1 MKHFVKERFKE
12 SFSKLYDHN
21 YFKNKKSFAESMQIT
36 PQFLSQLLN
45 DNTPVPLEFISNY
58 IEVYP
63 INPGFLFN
71 KNDTNIFRNDAL
83 HLKNGDTNGN
93 TSSYSSSGIDISN
106 SIEVD
111 DLATLLYKV
120 SQMQLEVA
128 RLFEKATA
136 NIASR

>member
-12 SFSKLYDHN
+12 SFNKLYDNN
-21 YFKNKKSFAESMQIT
+21 YFKNKKSFALSMQIT

-45 DNTPVPLEFISNY
+45 DNTPVPLEFIANY

-71 KNDTNIFRNDAL
+71 RNDTTIFRSDAA
-83 HLKNGDTNGN
+83 HLKNANNNN
-93 TSSYSSSGIDISN
+93 TISPYTSSGIEVNS